1 MGSKDHPWRPDQW
14 ATLQEERMG
23 LKDHLQR
30 LKWDPGQW
38 EARKDQ
44 MDLECHPGEG
54 PKKDQMDLEC
64 HPGEGPKDQ
73 LRKDPQNHPVHQ
85 GRMKAL
91 EQKVVHV
98 SP

>member
-1 MGSKDHPWRPDQW
+1 
-14 ATLQEERMG
+14 MG
-23 LKDHLQR
+23 LKDYLQR
-30 LKWDPGQW
+30 LKRDPGQW
-38 EARKDQ
+38 EVR
-44 MDLECHPGEG
+44 
-54 PKKDQMDLEC
+54 KDQMDLEC